1 MKKKNLCMSLIIMS
15 LIVSLCACNKANEA
29 VNKET
34 PISTSV
40 PSEETTPE
48 PTEIPTAVPDDSE
61 VSGAPGNQPTG
72 NQPTIGNNT
81 NVIEDTES
89 NNTVDNSTT
98 DKDITEE
105 VPSISDIPVAPDNSE
120 STENET
126 IDKSDAEKFPGED
139 NEPTKV
145 PTQAPTEAPDEP
157 TAAPTPTEKPEVTVT
172 PTPGVTEAPVEPTKE
187 PTEAPTA
194 TPTPGVTVT
203 PTPTPE
209 VTVTPEPTPTPG
221 VTVTPTPT
229 PGSDKDDKPATST
242 KVENEAGY
250 GKGKDITLDTVNV
263 SIPTLK
269 EFNSFGV
276 EDHGKGWVSTTGEG
290 EEVLG
295 ETLHNVRWAL
305 IDKEVISNHNQAFLY
320 TNYNI
325 GFSYTSGSSD
335 FYLERDPATDTYTLT
350 INRDLKYDYL
360 SLMQADYAAYN
371 RDLVKVLLSVVTSD
385 VEKAY
390 DYIYKFWYEDASIG
404 YSYFVDVP
412 GLDCQVRYVEEE
424 CYANNDGSIK
434 QYVLQ
439 FRANSIGETLT
450 QFHQGS

>member
-1 MKKKNLCMSLIIMS
+1 MKKNKKIAITVIAVLVLIA
-15 LIVSLCACNKANEA
+15 LVALLVW
-29 VNKET
+29 VNK
-34 PISTSV
+34 
-40 PSEETTPE
+40 
-48 PTEIPTAVPDDSE
+48 
-61 VSGAPGNQPTG
+61 G

-81 NVIEDTES
+81 NVIEDTEN

-120 STENET
+120 NENNET
-126 IDKSDAEKFPGED
+126 IDKSEAEKFPGED
-139 NEPTKV
+139 KEPTKV
-145 PTQAPTEAPDEP
+145 PTQVPTEAPDEP

-172 PTPGVTEAPVEPTKE
+172 PTPGVTEAPVEPTKA

-203 PTPTPE
+203 PTPE
-209 VTVTPEPTPTPG
+209 VTVTPEPTPTTKP
-221 VTVTPTPT
+221 VSPTPT

-269 EFNSFGV
+269 EFNNFGI

-295 ETLHNVRWAL
+295 ETLSNVRWAL
-305 IDKEVISNHNQAFLY
+305 IDKEVIGTTNQAFLY

-325 GFSYTSGSSD
+325 GFSYSMGSED
-335 FYLERDPATDTYTLT
+335 IHLQRDPNSDTYTLT
-350 INRDLKYDYL
+350 INRSLKYDY
-360 SLMQADYAAYN
+360 SAGMQIDRAPYN
-371 RDLVKVLLSVVTSD
+371 RDIVKVFCSLVSSQPELLFSTLLEDLTGDVCISDTSYTPVGD
-385 VEKAY
+385 CKVKFEIDDSANGHYVYTIKA
-390 DYIYKFWYEDASIG
+390 
-404 YSYFVDVP
+404 
-412 GLDCQVRYVEEE
+412 R
-424 CYANNDGSIK
+424 
-434 QYVLQ
+434 
-439 FRANSIGETLT
+439 
-450 QFHQGS
+450 